1 MKLAN
6 LDLRLDRS
14 RRRPYRPGRDACGHW
29 SLSPQ
34 NSPREQ
40 PASVVF
46 TDRLSMIAAV
56 QFAARRPYSRS
67 IVTRAR
73 LIFWN
78 RFAVS
83 PMCPLEL
90 GFSTWVQKYC
100 SAWLYH
106 NISIWG
112 ALAS

>member
-56 QFAARRPYSRS
+56 QFAARRPYFPVHHNEGKIDFLESVR
-67 IVTRAR
+67 R
-73 LIFWN
+73 L
-78 RFAVS
+78 ADVS
-83 PMCPLEL
+83 
-90 GFSTWVQKYC
+90 
-100 SAWLYH
+100 A
-106 NISIWG
+106 
-112 ALAS
+112 